1 MRFPPKVFVVERV
14 VIIQK
19 NQIIGK
25 LFYIFKFRGVDEG
38 MLRRNLIVMI
48 VNSVDD
54 RDYWPMKHIE
64 KPKFNSFS
72 DLTRNFLKILTFRW
86 CNPGTRN
93 SPVTCKICNFW
104 LPFLDTRRWNH
115 FARHLL
121 DMTTFHND
129 RTRLP
134 VCTFAAPLPVR
145 LFYLKNDNW
154 KRTKLPFSFYH
165 SRNSL
170 SNLINIFSFDSH

>member
-1 MRFPPKVFVVERV
+1 MTHAIVYIDVPHLEMRFPPKVFVVERV

-38 MLRRNLIVMI
+38 MLRRTLIVMI

-72 DLTRNFLKILTFRW
+72 DLTRNFLKILTFR
-86 CNPGTRN
+86 
-93 SPVTCKICNFW
+93 
-104 LPFLDTRRWNH
+104 
-115 FARHLL
+115 
-121 DMTTFHND
+121 
-129 RTRLP
+129 
-134 VCTFAAPLPVR
+134 
-145 LFYLKNDNW
+145 
-154 KRTKLPFSFYH
+154 
-165 SRNSL
+165 
-170 SNLINIFSFDSH
+170 